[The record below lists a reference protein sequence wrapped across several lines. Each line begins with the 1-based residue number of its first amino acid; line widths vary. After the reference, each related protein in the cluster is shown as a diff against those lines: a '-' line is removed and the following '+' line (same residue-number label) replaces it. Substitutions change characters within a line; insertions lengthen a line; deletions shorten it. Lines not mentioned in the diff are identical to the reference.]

1 VAVEVKS
8 VNAVR
13 LKLLEVNVVV
23 VEIEEDMKNAHY
35 ATGGVQLERS
45 NYNYL
50 KPVTSAIDVVAQ
62 YEHFEDKEL
71 KTSGIMHFKLTPK
84 QWQRARFGKP
94 LTVQRNKATYKL
106 KTTANA
112 VIKL

>member
-1 VAVEVKS
+1 
-8 VNAVR
+8 
-13 LKLLEVNVVV
+13 
-23 VEIEEDMKNAHY
+23 VEIEEGMKNVRY
-35 ATGGVQLERS
+35 ATVEVQLDQS

-50 KPVTSAIDVVAQ
+50 KPVTSAINVVAQ
-62 YEHFEDKEL
+62 YEHIENKEI
-71 KTSGIMHFKLTPK
+71 KTSGTMQFRLTPK
-84 QWQRARFGKP
+84 QWQKARFGKP